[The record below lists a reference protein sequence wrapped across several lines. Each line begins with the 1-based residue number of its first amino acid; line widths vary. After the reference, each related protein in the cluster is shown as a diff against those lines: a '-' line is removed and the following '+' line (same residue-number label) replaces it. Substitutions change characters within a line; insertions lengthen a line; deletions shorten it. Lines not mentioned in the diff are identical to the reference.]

1 MSWYRYDA
9 SRTRLTLRLH
19 IQPGAKKTQIVGLH
33 GDALKIK
40 VAAAPVEGAANEALR
55 KFLAVL
61 FGVPSRQVS
70 ITSGETSRSK
80 ILEVLNPVRPVDS
93 VLGSISK

>member
-9 SRTRLTLRLH
+9 SGTRLTLRLH
-19 IQPGAKKTQIVGLH
+19 IQPAAKKTQIVGLH

-40 VAAAPVEGAANEALR
+40 VAAAPVEGAANDALR
-55 KFLAVL
+55 KFVAAL

-80 ILEVLNPVRPVDS
+80 TLEVLNPVRPAGS
-93 VLGSISK
+93 VQESISK